1 MRFGNGTGA
10 AEEVDG
16 FGFGVTLIEWCH
28 QVLFV
33 LRSMVD
39 EQLLCEAMILVRR
52 CCS

>member
-1 MRFGNGTGA
+1 MRFGNGTGP

-16 FGFGVTLIEWCH
+16 FDLGVALIEWCRH
-28 QVLFV
+28 LLFV